1 MIDQAAVRDATEGRL
16 RRAYGFEE
24 VALVPGA
31 VTADPAEI
39 DLGTE
44 LGGFRLEIPFLAAA
58 MDAVSDADFA
68 ARLSRAG
75 GIAFVNLEGLY
86 TRYAD
91 ATSIIERVASA
102 ESGQAAARVLAEAY
116 EAPVRDDLVDSVI
129 RAIKAQGGIA
139 GVATTPASA
148 WHHAEIAAAA
158 GADLFLV
165 QSQVSSARH
174 ISTST
179 RVLSLADLTGALK
192 MPVLVGNTVSGDA
205 AYQLIEQGAAGIF
218 VGVGP
223 GAACT
228 TREVLGI
235 GVPQVSA
242 TLEVA
247 AARDRF
253 ERETGRYVPIVTDGG
268 MKTGGDIAKAIASGA
283 DAVMLGSPFA
293 AALEAPGLGFNWGMA
308 APSPTLPRGT
318 RIRIGERLPL
328 EQILF
333 GPAETTH
340 GTQNLAGAL
349 RASMAALGAQ
359 NDPRDAPGRDDHRS
373 VDRHRGQVLAARR
386 ARAGRTCDP
395 LGRQGRPVRG
405 AGRQSRRTLRRRARM
420 GRDAGPSNLPDA
432 RCAEGSVSVGLSVC
446 QRRAGCPPLWAAW
459 AFVHNIE
466 PGDLIVAPLKTR
478 SQIAVGEAVGSYSTA
493 TEYGPDMRHVRSVK
507 WSVTDK
513 PRSAFDQDLLY
524 MFGSFMTVSEAERNN
539 AEARGV
545 RADGVRSTTAAT
557 TRARQRSGR

>member
-1 MIDQAAVRDATEGRL
+1 MIEQAPVRDATESRL

-31 VTADPAEI
+31 VTADPAEV
-39 DLGTE
+39 DLSTD
-44 LGGFRLEIPFLAAA
+44 LGGFRLQIPFLAAA
-58 MDAVSDADFA
+58 MDAVADADFA
-68 ARLSRAG
+68 ARLGRLG

-86 TRYAD
+86 TRYED
-91 ATSIIERVASA
+91 ATSIIEQVAAA
-102 ESGQAAARVLAEAY
+102 ESGRAAAHVLAEAY
-116 EAPVRDDLVDSVI
+116 EQPVRDELINAVI
-129 RAIKAQGGIA
+129 TRIKAQGVSA
-139 GVATTPASA
+139 AVATTPASA
-148 WHHAEIAAAA
+148 WHHAELAAEA

-174 ISTST
+174 LSTST
-179 RVLSLADLTGALK
+179 RVLSLADLTGGLK
-192 MPVLVGNTVSGDA
+192 LPVLVGNTVSGEA
-205 AYQLIEQGAAGIF
+205 AYQLMHQGAAGLF

-268 MKTGGDIAKAIASGA
+268 MRTGGDIAKAIASGA

-293 AALEAPGLGFNWGMA
+293 AALEAPGLGYNWGMA

-340 GTQNLAGAL
+340 GTQNLVGAL
-349 RASMAALGAQ
+349 RQSMAALGARTIREMH
-359 NDPRDAPGRDDHRS
+359 DVEMVIAPS
-373 VDRHRGQVLAARR
+373 
-386 ARAGRTCDP
+386 
-395 LGRQGRPVRG
+395 
-405 AGRQSRRTLRRRARM
+405 
-420 GRDAGPSNLPDA
+420 
-432 RCAEGSVSVGLSVC
+432 
-446 QRRAGCPPLWAAW
+446 
-459 AFVHNIE
+459 I
-466 PGDLIVAPLKTR
+466 
-478 SQIAVGEAVGSYSTA
+478 A
-493 TEYGPDMRHVRSVK
+493 TEGKS
-507 WSVTDK
+507 WQLS
-513 PRSAFDQDLLY
+513 
-524 MFGSFMTVSEAERNN
+524 GSE
-539 AEARGV
+539 
-545 RADGVRSTTAAT
+545 
-557 TRARQRSGR
+557 